1 MVTAVRNLFY
11 GWKIVG
17 TSIIGY
23 SAAPG
28 QFAVGILGVFVIP
41 LQLEFG
47 WSRTEIFLSITLVTL
62 MQAIFTPLLGSLI
75 DKFGS
80 KKIMMPSIFTF
91 GLLLGGIP
99 LLVGDLTDF
108 YLFYAIIGV
117 ICGGAAA
124 VPYLRLAGAWFV
136 KRRGLAFGLVMSGGG
151 LGFAYT
157 PPLVQYMVD
166 NYGWRSG
173 YYALAAIII
182 VLILPLIQLVIHD
195 HPKDLNLLPDGDI
208 VDDMGVDVDT
218 DDVDESVAVADE
230 EEKIKLGELLRTP
243 LFYQLF
249 VTFILLTFCLYGMF
263 SNLVPMLLDR
273 GMDTSNAALA
283 ASTVGI
289 TIIVSRIVIGFLLD
303 KFFAP
308 RVGMVCFI
316 LSAIGM
322 ALLAFGAV
330 GPAAFLAAIL
340 FGFSIGAELDLLAYL
355 VTRYFGLNSFGM
367 VYGILFAAFLGGVS
381 VGPATFGRLFDY
393 YGSYVNILSICS
405 SILVLIAVSMLFLP
419 KYKTS

>member
-1 MVTAVRNLFY
+1 MIAAVRNLFY
-11 GWKIVG
+11 GWKIIG
-17 TSIIGY
+17 TSIVGY

-28 QFAVGILGVFVIP
+28 QFAVGILGIFVIP

-47 WSRTEIFLSITLVTL
+47 WSRTEIFLSITILTL
-62 MQAIFTPLLGSLI
+62 AQAFFTPFLGRLI
-75 DKFGS
+75 DNYGS

-91 GLLLGGIP
+91 GLLLAGIP
-99 LLVGDLTDF
+99 LFVGELTDL
-108 YLFYAIIGV
+108 YLFYAVIGV

-136 KRRGLAFGLVMSGGG
+136 KKRGLAFGLIMSGGG

-157 PPLVQYMVD
+157 PPLVQYMID

-182 VLILPLIQLVIHD
+182 VVILPLIYVFIHD
-195 HPKDLNLLPDGDI
+195 RPKDLNLLPDGDT
-208 VDDMGVDVDT
+208 V
-218 DDVDESVAVADE
+218 DVDESVVVTDK

-249 VTFILLTFCLYGMF
+249 ATFMLLTACLYGLF

-273 GMDTSNAALA
+273 GMDTTDAALA

-308 RVGMVCFI
+308 RVGMICFI
-316 LSAIGM
+316 LSAIGTAM
-322 ALLAFGAV
+322 LAFGAV
-330 GPAAFLAAIL
+330 GPTAFLAAIF
-340 FGFSIGAELDLLAYL
+340 FGFSVGAELDLLAYL
-355 VTRYFGLNSFGM
+355 ITRYFGVNSFGL
-367 VYGILFAAFLGGVS
+367 VYGILFAAFLGGIS
-381 VGPATFGRLFDY
+381 VGPLVFGRLYDF

-405 SILVLIAVSMLFLP
+405 GILVLTAASMLFLP
-419 KYKTS
+419 KYKTN

>member
-1 MVTAVRNLFY
+1 MAIHKIFY

-17 TSIIGY
+17 TSIVCY

-28 QFAVGILGVFVIP
+28 QFAVGILGLFVIP

-47 WSRTEIFLSITLVTL
+47 WSRADIFLSTTFITLT
-62 MQAIFTPLLGSLI
+62 QAIFTPLLGSLI
-75 DKFGS
+75 DKYGS
-80 KKIMMPSIFTF
+80 KKVMMPSIFLF

-99 LLVGDLTDF
+99 LFVGDLADL
-108 YLFYAIIGV
+108 YLFYGIIGV
-117 ICGGAAA
+117 LSGGAAA

-136 KRRGLAFGLVMSGGG
+136 KRRGLAFGLIMSGGG
-151 LGFAYT
+151 LGYAYS
-157 PPLVQYMVD
+157 PPLVQYMID

-173 YYALAAIII
+173 YYALAAIVIFL
-182 VLILPLIQLVIHD
+182 VLPLIQLFIHD
-195 HPKDLNLLPDGDI
+195 HPRDLKLLADGDT
-208 VDDMGVDVDT
+208 V
-218 DDVDESVAVADE
+218 DVDESVVAADE
-230 EEKIKLGELLRTP
+230 EEKTKLGELLRMP

-249 VTFILLTFCLYGMF
+249 ATFMLLTFCLYGLM

-273 GMDTSNAALA
+273 GMDTTGAALA

-308 RVGMVCFI
+308 RVGMVCFL
-316 LSAIGM
+316 LSAMGT
-322 ALLAFGAV
+322 AFLAFGAV
-330 GPAAFLAAIL
+330 GPTAFLAAIF
-340 FGFSIGAELDLLAYL
+340 FGFSVGAELDLLAYL
-355 VTRYFGLNSFGM
+355 ITRYFGISSFGM

-381 VGPATFGRLFDY
+381 IGPVVFGRLFDF

-405 SILVLIAVSMLFLP
+405 CILVITSISMLFLP
-419 KYKTS
+419 KYKTR

>member
-1 MVTAVRNLFY
+1 MIAAVRNLFY
-11 GWKIVG
+11 GWKIIG
-17 TSIIGY
+17 TSIVGY

-28 QFAVGILGVFVIP
+28 QFAVGILGIFVIP

-47 WSRTEIFLSITLVTL
+47 WSRTEIFLSITILTL
-62 MQAIFTPLLGSLI
+62 AQAFFTPFLGRLI
-75 DKFGS
+75 DNYGS

-91 GLLLGGIP
+91 GLLLAGIP
-99 LLVGDLTDF
+99 LFVGELTDL
-108 YLFYAIIGV
+108 YLFYAVIGV

-136 KRRGLAFGLVMSGGG
+136 KKRGLAFGLIMSGGG

-157 PPLVQYMVD
+157 PPLVQYMID

-182 VLILPLIQLVIHD
+182 VVILPLIYVFIHD
-195 HPKDLNLLPDGDI
+195 RPKDLNLLPDGDT
-208 VDDMGVDVDT
+208 V
-218 DDVDESVAVADE
+218 DVDESLVVTDK

-249 VTFILLTFCLYGMF
+249 VTFMLLTSCLYGLF

-273 GMDTSNAALA
+273 GMDTTDAALA

-308 RVGMVCFI
+308 RVGMICFI
-316 LSAIGM
+316 LSAIGTAM
-322 ALLAFGAV
+322 LAFGAV
-330 GPAAFLAAIL
+330 GPTAFLAAIF
-340 FGFSIGAELDLLAYL
+340 FGFSVGAELDLLAYL
-355 VTRYFGLNSFGM
+355 ITRYFGVNSFGL
-367 VYGILFAAFLGGVS
+367 VYGILFAAFLGGIS
-381 VGPATFGRLFDY
+381 LGPLVFGRLYDF

-405 SILVLIAVSMLFLP
+405 GILVLTAVSMLFLP
-419 KYKTS
+419 KYKTN

>member
-1 MVTAVRNLFY
+1 MIAAVRNLFY
-11 GWKIVG
+11 GWKIIG
-17 TSIIGY
+17 TSIVGY

-28 QFAVGILGVFVIP
+28 QFAVGILGIFVIP

-47 WSRTEIFLSITLVTL
+47 WSRTEIFLSITILTL
-62 MQAIFTPLLGSLI
+62 AQAFFTPFLGRLI
-75 DKFGS
+75 DNYGS

-91 GLLLGGIP
+91 GLLLAGIP
-99 LLVGDLTDF
+99 LFVGELTDL
-108 YLFYAIIGV
+108 YLFYAVIGV

-136 KRRGLAFGLVMSGGG
+136 KKRGLAFGLIMSGGG

-157 PPLVQYMVD
+157 PPLVQYMID

-182 VLILPLIQLVIHD
+182 VVILPLIYVFIHD
-195 HPKDLNLLPDGDI
+195 RPKDLNLLPDGDT
-208 VDDMGVDVDT
+208 V
-218 DDVDESVAVADE
+218 DVDESVVVTDK

-249 VTFILLTFCLYGMF
+249 ATFMLLTACLYGLF

-273 GMDTSNAALA
+273 GMDTTDAALA

-308 RVGMVCFI
+308 RVGMICFI
-316 LSAIGM
+316 LSAIGTAM
-322 ALLAFGAV
+322 LAFGAV
-330 GPAAFLAAIL
+330 GPTAFLAAIF
-340 FGFSIGAELDLLAYL
+340 FGFSVGAELDLLAYL
-355 VTRYFGLNSFGM
+355 ITRYFGVNSFGL
-367 VYGILFAAFLGGVS
+367 VYGILFAAFLGGIS
-381 VGPATFGRLFDY
+381 LGPLVFGRLYDF

-405 SILVLIAVSMLFLP
+405 GILVLTAVSMLFLP
-419 KYKTS
+419 KYKTN

>member
-1 MVTAVRNLFY
+1 MIAAVRNLFY
-11 GWKIVG
+11 GWKIIG
-17 TSIIGY
+17 TSIVGY

-28 QFAVGILGVFVIP
+28 QFAVGILGIFVIP

-47 WSRTEIFLSITLVTL
+47 WSRTEIFLSITILTL
-62 MQAIFTPLLGSLI
+62 AQAFFTPFLGRLI
-75 DKFGS
+75 DNYGS

-91 GLLLGGIP
+91 GLLLAGIP
-99 LLVGDLTDF
+99 LFVGELTDL
-108 YLFYAIIGV
+108 YLFYAVIGI

-136 KRRGLAFGLVMSGGG
+136 KKRGLAFGLIMSGGG

-157 PPLVQYMVD
+157 PPLVQYMID

-182 VLILPLIQLVIHD
+182 VVILPLIYVFIHD
-195 HPKDLNLLPDGDI
+195 RPKDLNLLPDGDT
-208 VDDMGVDVDT
+208 V
-218 DDVDESVAVADE
+218 DVDESVVVTDK

-249 VTFILLTFCLYGMF
+249 ATFMLLTACLYGLF

-273 GMDTSNAALA
+273 GMDTTDAALA

-308 RVGMVCFI
+308 RVGMICFI
-316 LSAIGM
+316 LSAIGTAM
-322 ALLAFGAV
+322 LAFGAV
-330 GPAAFLAAIL
+330 GPTAFLAAIF
-340 FGFSIGAELDLLAYL
+340 FGFSVGAELDLLAYL
-355 VTRYFGLNSFGM
+355 ITRYFGVNSFGL
-367 VYGILFAAFLGGVS
+367 VYGILFAAFLGGIS
-381 VGPATFGRLFDY
+381 LGPLVFGRLYDF

-405 SILVLIAVSMLFLP
+405 GILVLTAVSMLFLP
-419 KYKTS
+419 KYKTN

>member
-1 MVTAVRNLFY
+1 MIAAVRNLFY
-11 GWKIVG
+11 GWKIIG
-17 TSIIGY
+17 TSIVGY

-28 QFAVGILGVFVIP
+28 QFAVGILGIFVIP

-47 WSRTEIFLSITLVTL
+47 WSRTEIFLSITILTL
-62 MQAIFTPLLGSLI
+62 AQAFFTPFLGRLI
-75 DKFGS
+75 DNYGS

-91 GLLLGGIP
+91 GLLLAGIP
-99 LLVGDLTDF
+99 LFVGELTDL
-108 YLFYAIIGV
+108 YLFYAVIGV

-136 KRRGLAFGLVMSGGG
+136 KKRGLAFGLIMSGGG

-157 PPLVQYMVD
+157 PPLVQYMIN

-182 VLILPLIQLVIHD
+182 VVILPLIYVFIHD
-195 HPKDLNLLPDGDI
+195 RPKDLNLLPDGDT
-208 VDDMGVDVDT
+208 V
-218 DDVDESVAVADE
+218 DVDESLVVTDK

-249 VTFILLTFCLYGMF
+249 VTFMLLTACLYGLF

-273 GMDTSNAALA
+273 GMDTTDAALA

-308 RVGMVCFI
+308 RVGMICFI
-316 LSAIGM
+316 LSAIGTAM
-322 ALLAFGAV
+322 LAFGAV
-330 GPAAFLAAIL
+330 GPTAFLAAIF
-340 FGFSIGAELDLLAYL
+340 FGFSVGAELDLLAYL
-355 VTRYFGLNSFGM
+355 ITRYFGVNSFGL
-367 VYGILFAAFLGGVS
+367 VYGILFAAFLGGIS
-381 VGPATFGRLFDY
+381 VGPLVFGRLYDF

-405 SILVLIAVSMLFLP
+405 GILVLTAASMLFLP
-419 KYKTS
+419 KYKTN

>member
-1 MVTAVRNLFY
+1 MIAAVRNLFY
-11 GWKIVG
+11 GWKIIG
-17 TSIIGY
+17 TSIVGY

-28 QFAVGILGVFVIP
+28 QFAVGILGIFVIP

-47 WSRTEIFLSITLVTL
+47 WSRTEIFLSITILTL
-62 MQAIFTPLLGSLI
+62 AQAFFTPFLGRLI
-75 DKFGS
+75 DNYGS

-91 GLLLGGIP
+91 GLLLAGIP
-99 LLVGDLTDF
+99 LFVGELTDL
-108 YLFYAIIGV
+108 YLFYAVIGV

-136 KRRGLAFGLVMSGGG
+136 KKRGLAFGLIMSGGG

-157 PPLVQYMVD
+157 PPLVQYMID

-182 VLILPLIQLVIHD
+182 VVILPLIYVFIHD
-195 HPKDLNLLPDGDI
+195 RPKDLNLLPDGDT
-208 VDDMGVDVDT
+208 V
-218 DDVDESVAVADE
+218 DVDESVVVTDK

-249 VTFILLTFCLYGMF
+249 ATFMLLTACLYGLF

-273 GMDTSNAALA
+273 GMDTTDAALA

-308 RVGMVCFI
+308 RVGMLCFI
-316 LSAIGM
+316 LSAIGTAM
-322 ALLAFGAV
+322 LAFGAV
-330 GPAAFLAAIL
+330 GPTAFLAAIF
-340 FGFSIGAELDLLAYL
+340 FGFSVGAELDLLAYL
-355 VTRYFGLNSFGM
+355 ITRYFGVNSFGL
-367 VYGILFAAFLGGVS
+367 VYGILFAAFLGGIS
-381 VGPATFGRLFDY
+381 LGPLVFGRLYDF

-405 SILVLIAVSMLFLP
+405 GILVLTAVSMLFLP
-419 KYKTS
+419 KYKTN

>member
-1 MVTAVRNLFY
+1 MRNLFY

-41 LQLEFG
+41 LQAEFG
-47 WSRTEIFLSITLVTL
+47 WSRTDIFLSITIVTI
-62 MQAIFTPLLGSLI
+62 MQAIFTPVLGRLV
-75 DKFGS
+75 DNYGS
-80 KKIMMPSIFTF
+80 KKIMMPSLFAF

-108 YLFYAIIGV
+108 YLFYLIIGLV
-117 ICGGAAA
+117 CGGAAA

-157 PPLVQYMVD
+157 PPLVQYMID

-173 YYALAAIII
+173 YYALAAILIFLI
-182 VLILPLIQLVIHD
+182 VPLIQLVVHD
-195 HPKDLNLLPDGDI
+195 NPKDLDLLPDGDT
-208 VDDMGVDVDT
+208 VDVD
-218 DDVDESVAVADE
+218 EPVAVANE
-230 EEKIKLGELLRTP
+230 EEKIKFGELLKTP

-273 GMDTSNAALA
+273 GMDTTTAALA

-289 TIIVSRIVIGFLLD
+289 TIIISRIVIGFLLD

-316 LSAIGM
+316 LSATGM
-322 ALLAFGAV
+322 ALLALGAI

-340 FGFSIGAELDLLAYL
+340 LGFSIGAELDLLAYL
-355 VTRYFGLNSFGM
+355 VTRYFGLSSFGM
-367 VYGILFAAFLGGVS
+367 VYGVLFAAFLGGVS
-381 VGPATFGRLFDY
+381 VGPLAFGRLFDY
-393 YGSYVNILSICS
+393 YGSYVNILSVCS
-405 SILVLIAVSMLFLP
+405 FLMLLTAASMLILP
-419 KYKTS
+419 KYKTV

>member
-1 MVTAVRNLFY
+1 MIAAVRNLFY
-11 GWKIVG
+11 GWKIIG
-17 TSIIGY
+17 TSIVGY

-28 QFAVGILGVFVIP
+28 QFAVGILGIFVIP

-47 WSRTEIFLSITLVTL
+47 WSRTEIFLSITILTL
-62 MQAIFTPLLGSLI
+62 AQAFFTPFLGRLI
-75 DKFGS
+75 DNYGS

-91 GLLLGGIP
+91 GLLLAGIP
-99 LLVGDLTDF
+99 LFVGELTDL
-108 YLFYAIIGV
+108 YLFYAVIGV

-136 KRRGLAFGLVMSGGG
+136 KKRGLAFGLIMSGGG

-157 PPLVQYMVD
+157 PPLVQYMID

-182 VLILPLIQLVIHD
+182 VVILPLIYVFIHD
-195 HPKDLNLLPDGDI
+195 RPKDLNLLPDGDT
-208 VDDMGVDVDT
+208 V
-218 DDVDESVAVADE
+218 DVDESLVVTDK
-230 EEKIKLGELLRTP
+230 EEKIKLGELLRIP

-249 VTFILLTFCLYGMF
+249 ATFMLLTACLYGLF

-273 GMDTSNAALA
+273 GMDTTDAALA

-308 RVGMVCFI
+308 RVGMICFI
-316 LSAIGM
+316 LSAIGTAM
-322 ALLAFGAV
+322 LAFGAV
-330 GPAAFLAAIL
+330 GPTAFLAAIF
-340 FGFSIGAELDLLAYL
+340 FGFSVGAELDLLAYL
-355 VTRYFGLNSFGM
+355 ITRYFGVNSFGL
-367 VYGILFAAFLGGVS
+367 VYGILFAAFLGGIS
-381 VGPATFGRLFDY
+381 LGPLVFGRLYDF

-405 SILVLIAVSMLFLP
+405 GILVLTAVSMLFLP
-419 KYKTS
+419 KYKTN

>member
-1 MVTAVRNLFY
+1 MVEAVRKLFY

-41 LQLEFG
+41 LQAEFG
-47 WSRTEIFLSITLVTL
+47 WLRSDIFLAITFTTIT
-62 MQAIFTPLLGSLI
+62 QAIFTPLLGRLI
-75 DKFGS
+75 DNYGS
-80 KKIMMPSIFTF
+80 KKIMMPSIFAF

-99 LLVGDLTDF
+99 LFVKDLTGL
-108 YLFYAIIGV
+108 YLFYAVIGV
-117 ICGGAAA
+117 VCGGAAA

-157 PPLVQYMVD
+157 PPLVQYMID
-166 NYGWRSG
+166 NYGWRTG
-173 YYALAAIII
+173 YFALAAIL
-182 VLILPLIQLVIHD
+182 VFVILPLIQLFIYD
-195 HPKDLNLLPDGDI
+195 HPKDLNLLPDGDT
-208 VDDMGVDVDT
+208 V
-218 DDVDESVAVADE
+218 DVDESVVAADE
-230 EEKIKLGELLRTP
+230 EEKIKLGALLRTP

-249 VTFILLTFCLYGMF
+249 ATFILLTFCLYGMF

-273 GMDTSNAALA
+273 GMDSGNAALA

-289 TIIVSRIVIGFLLD
+289 TIIVSRIGIGFLLD

-330 GPAAFLAAIL
+330 GPTAFLAAIL
-340 FGFSIGAELDLLAYL
+340 IGFSIGAELDLLAYL
-355 VTRYFGLNSFGM
+355 VTRYFGLSSFGM
-367 VYGILFAAFLGGVS
+367 VYGVLFAAFLGGVS
-381 VGPATFGRLFDY
+381 TGPLTFGRLFDF
-393 YGSYVNILSICS
+393 YGSYVNILSVCS
-405 SILVLIAVSMLFLP
+405 LIMVLTAVSMMFLP
-419 KYKTS
+419 KYKTR

>member
-1 MVTAVRNLFY
+1 MVAAVRNLFY

-17 TSIIGY
+17 TSIVGY
-23 SAAPG
+23 SVAPG

-47 WSRTEIFLSITLVTL
+47 WSRSDIFLSITFVTIA
-62 MQAIFTPLLGSLI
+62 QAIFTPLLGSLI
-75 DKFGS
+75 DNYGS
-80 KKIMMPSIFTF
+80 KKIMMPSIFAF

-99 LLVGDLTDF
+99 LFVGDLADF

-124 VPYLRLAGAWFV
+124 VPYLRLAGAWFK

-182 VLILPLIQLVIHD
+182 FLILPLIQLFIHD
-195 HPKDLNLLPDGDI
+195 NPKDLNLLPDGDT
-208 VDDMGVDVDT
+208 V
-218 DDVDESVAVADE
+218 DVDESVVVADE

-249 VTFILLTFCLYGMF
+249 ATAAYFLSYGLF
-263 SNLVPMLLDR
+263 SNFVPMLLDR
-273 GMDTSNAALA
+273 GMDTTSAALA

-316 LSAIGM
+316 LSAIGT

-330 GPAAFLAAIL
+330 GPTAF
-340 FGFSIGAELDLLAYL
+340 
-355 VTRYFGLNSFGM
+355 
-367 VYGILFAAFLGGVS
+367 
-381 VGPATFGRLFDY
+381 
-393 YGSYVNILSICS
+393 
-405 SILVLIAVSMLFLP
+405 
-419 KYKTS
+419 

>member
-1 MVTAVRNLFY
+1 MRNLFY

-41 LQLEFG
+41 LQAEFG
-47 WSRTEIFLSITLVTL
+47 WSRTEIFLSITLVTI
-62 MQAIFTPLLGSLI
+62 MQAIFTPVLGRLV
-75 DKFGS
+75 DNYGS
-80 KKIMMPSIFTF
+80 KKVMMPSIFSF

-108 YLFYAIIGV
+108 YLFYLIIGV
-117 ICGGAAA
+117 VCGGAAA

-157 PPLVQYMVD
+157 PPLVQYMID

-173 YYALAAIII
+173 YFALAAILIFLI
-182 VLILPLIQLVIHD
+182 VPLIQLIIYD
-195 HPKDLNLLPDGDI
+195 HPKDLDLLPDGDT
-208 VDDMGVDVDT
+208 VE
-218 DDVDESVAVADE
+218 VDESVDEADA
-230 EEKIKLGELLRTP
+230 EEKITFGELLKTP

-249 VTFILLTFCLYGMF
+249 VTFILLTFCLYGLF

-273 GMDTSNAALA
+273 GMDTTTAALA

-289 TIIVSRIVIGFLLD
+289 TIIISRVVIGFLLD

-316 LSAIGM
+316 LSASGM
-322 ALLAFGAV
+322 ALLALGAV
-330 GPAAFLAAIL
+330 GPAAFLAAVL
-340 FGFSIGAELDLLAYL
+340 LGFSIGAELDLLAYL
-355 VTRYFGLNSFGM
+355 VTRYFGLSSFGM
-367 VYGILFAAFLGGVS
+367 VYGVLFAAFLGGVS
-381 VGPATFGRLFDY
+381 VGPVAFGRLFDF
-393 YGSYVNILSICS
+393 YGSYVNILSACS
-405 SILVLIAVSMLFLP
+405 FIMMLTAVSMLVLP
-419 KYKTS
+419 KYKTI

>member
-1 MVTAVRNLFY
+1 MIAAVRNLFY
-11 GWKIVG
+11 GWKIIG
-17 TSIIGY
+17 TSIVGY

-28 QFAVGILGVFVIP
+28 QFAVGILGIFVIP

-47 WSRTEIFLSITLVTL
+47 WSRTEIFLSITILTL
-62 MQAIFTPLLGSLI
+62 AQAFFTPFLGRLI
-75 DKFGS
+75 DNYGS

-91 GLLLGGIP
+91 GLLLAGIP
-99 LLVGDLTDF
+99 LFVGELTDL
-108 YLFYAIIGV
+108 YLFYAVIGV

-136 KRRGLAFGLVMSGGG
+136 KKRGLAFGLIMSGGG

-157 PPLVQYMVD
+157 PPLVQYMID

-182 VLILPLIQLVIHD
+182 VVILPLIYVFIHD
-195 HPKDLNLLPDGDI
+195 RPKDLNLLPDGDT
-208 VDDMGVDVDT
+208 V
-218 DDVDESVAVADE
+218 DVDESLVVTDK

-249 VTFILLTFCLYGMF
+249 VTFMLLTSCLYGLF

-273 GMDTSNAALA
+273 GMDTTDAALA

-308 RVGMVCFI
+308 RVGMICFI
-316 LSAIGM
+316 LSAIGTAM
-322 ALLAFGAV
+322 LAFGAV
-330 GPAAFLAAIL
+330 GPTAFLAAIF
-340 FGFSIGAELDLLAYL
+340 FGFSVGAELDLLAYL
-355 VTRYFGLNSFGM
+355 ITRYFGVNSFGL
-367 VYGILFAAFLGGVS
+367 VYGILFAAFLGGIS
-381 VGPATFGRLFDY
+381 VGPLVFGRLYDF

-405 SILVLIAVSMLFLP
+405 GILVLTAASMLFLP
-419 KYKTS
+419 KYKTN

>member
-1 MVTAVRNLFY
+1 MIAAVRNLFY
-11 GWKIVG
+11 GWKIIG
-17 TSIIGY
+17 TSIVGY

-28 QFAVGILGVFVIP
+28 QFAVGILGIFVIP

-47 WSRTEIFLSITLVTL
+47 WSRTEIFLSITILTL
-62 MQAIFTPLLGSLI
+62 AQAFFTPFLGRLI
-75 DKFGS
+75 DNYGS

-91 GLLLGGIP
+91 GLLLAGIP
-99 LLVGDLTDF
+99 LFVGELTDL
-108 YLFYAIIGV
+108 YLFYAVIGV

-136 KRRGLAFGLVMSGGG
+136 KKRGLAFGLIMSGGG

-157 PPLVQYMVD
+157 PPLVQYMID

-182 VLILPLIQLVIHD
+182 VVILPLIYVFIHD
-195 HPKDLNLLPDGDI
+195 RPKDLNLLPDGDT
-208 VDDMGVDVDT
+208 V
-218 DDVDESVAVADE
+218 DVDESLVVTDK

-249 VTFILLTFCLYGMF
+249 ATFMLLTSCLYGLF

-273 GMDTSNAALA
+273 GMDTTDAALA

-308 RVGMVCFI
+308 RVGMICFI
-316 LSAIGM
+316 LSAIGTAM
-322 ALLAFGAV
+322 LAFGAV
-330 GPAAFLAAIL
+330 GPTAFLAAIF
-340 FGFSIGAELDLLAYL
+340 FGFSVGAELDLLAYL
-355 VTRYFGLNSFGM
+355 ITRYFGVNSFGL
-367 VYGILFAAFLGGVS
+367 VYGILFAAFLGGIS
-381 VGPATFGRLFDY
+381 VGPLVFGRLYDF

-405 SILVLIAVSMLFLP
+405 GILVLTAASMLFLP
-419 KYKTS
+419 KYKTN

>member
-1 MVTAVRNLFY
+1 MIAAVRNLFD
-11 GWKIVG
+11 GWKIIG
-17 TSIIGY
+17 TSIVGY

-28 QFAVGILGVFVIP
+28 QFAVGILGIFVIP

-47 WSRTEIFLSITLVTL
+47 WSRTEIFLSITILTL
-62 MQAIFTPLLGSLI
+62 AQAFFTPFLGRLI
-75 DKFGS
+75 DNYGS

-91 GLLLGGIP
+91 GLLLAGIP
-99 LLVGDLTDF
+99 LFVGELTDL
-108 YLFYAIIGV
+108 YLFYAVIGV

-136 KRRGLAFGLVMSGGG
+136 KKRGLAFGLIMSGGG

-157 PPLVQYMVD
+157 PPLVQYMID

-182 VLILPLIQLVIHD
+182 VVILPLIYVFIHD
-195 HPKDLNLLPDGDI
+195 RPKDLNLLPDGDT
-208 VDDMGVDVDT
+208 V
-218 DDVDESVAVADE
+218 DVDESVVVTDK
-230 EEKIKLGELLRTP
+230 EEKIKLGELLRIP

-249 VTFILLTFCLYGMF
+249 ATFMLLTACLYGLF

-273 GMDTSNAALA
+273 GMDTTDAALA

-308 RVGMVCFI
+308 RVGMICFI
-316 LSAIGM
+316 LSAIGTAM
-322 ALLAFGAV
+322 LAFGAV
-330 GPAAFLAAIL
+330 GPTAFLAAIF
-340 FGFSIGAELDLLAYL
+340 FGFSVGAELDLLAYL
-355 VTRYFGLNSFGM
+355 ITRYFGVNSFGL
-367 VYGILFAAFLGGVS
+367 VYGILFAAFLGGIS
-381 VGPATFGRLFDY
+381 LGPLVFGRLYDF

-405 SILVLIAVSMLFLP
+405 GILVLTAVSMLFLP
-419 KYKTS
+419 KYKTN

>member
-1 MVTAVRNLFY
+1 MIAAVRNLFY
-11 GWKIVG
+11 GWKIIG
-17 TSIIGY
+17 TSIVGY

-28 QFAVGILGVFVIP
+28 QFAVGILGIFVIP

-47 WSRTEIFLSITLVTL
+47 WSRTEIFLSITILTL
-62 MQAIFTPLLGSLI
+62 AQAFFTPFLGRLI
-75 DKFGS
+75 DNYGS

-91 GLLLGGIP
+91 GLLLAGIP
-99 LLVGDLTDF
+99 LFVGELTDL
-108 YLFYAIIGV
+108 YLFYAVIGV

-136 KRRGLAFGLVMSGGG
+136 KKRGLAFGLIMSGGG

-157 PPLVQYMVD
+157 PPLVQYMID

-182 VLILPLIQLVIHD
+182 VVILPLIYVFIHD
-195 HPKDLNLLPDGDI
+195 RPKDLNLLPDGDT
-208 VDDMGVDVDT
+208 V
-218 DDVDESVAVADE
+218 DVDESVVVTDK
-230 EEKIKLGELLRTP
+230 EEKIKLGELLRIP

-249 VTFILLTFCLYGMF
+249 ATFMLLTACLYGLF

-273 GMDTSNAALA
+273 GMDTTDAALA

-308 RVGMVCFI
+308 RVGMICFI
-316 LSAIGM
+316 LSAIGTAM
-322 ALLAFGAV
+322 LAFGAV
-330 GPAAFLAAIL
+330 GPTAFLAAIF
-340 FGFSIGAELDLLAYL
+340 FGFSVGAELDLLAYL
-355 VTRYFGLNSFGM
+355 ITRYFGVNSFGL
-367 VYGILFAAFLGGVS
+367 VYGILFAAFLGGIS
-381 VGPATFGRLFDY
+381 LGPLVFGRLYDF

-405 SILVLIAVSMLFLP
+405 GILVLTAVSMLFLP
-419 KYKTS
+419 KYKTN

>member
-1 MVTAVRNLFY
+1 MAIHKIFY

-17 TSIIGY
+17 TSIVCY

-28 QFAVGILGVFVIP
+28 QFAVGILGLFVIP

-47 WSRTEIFLSITLVTL
+47 WSRADIFLSTTFITLT
-62 MQAIFTPLLGSLI
+62 QAIFTPLLGSLI
-75 DKFGS
+75 DKYGS
-80 KKIMMPSIFTF
+80 KKVMMPSIFLF

-99 LLVGDLTDF
+99 LFVGDLADL
-108 YLFYAIIGV
+108 YLFYGIIGV
-117 ICGGAAA
+117 LSGGAAA

-136 KRRGLAFGLVMSGGG
+136 KRRGLAFGLIMSGGG
-151 LGFAYT
+151 LGYAYS
-157 PPLVQYMVD
+157 PPLVQYMID

-173 YYALAAIII
+173 YYALAAIVIFL
-182 VLILPLIQLVIHD
+182 VLPLIQLFIHD
-195 HPKDLNLLPDGDI
+195 HPRDLKLLADGDT
-208 VDDMGVDVDT
+208 V
-218 DDVDESVAVADE
+218 DVDESVVAADE
-230 EEKIKLGELLRTP
+230 EKKIKLGELLRMP

-249 VTFILLTFCLYGMF
+249 ATFILLTFCLYGLM

-273 GMDTSNAALA
+273 GMDTTGAALA

-308 RVGMVCFI
+308 RVGMVCFL
-316 LSAIGM
+316 LSAMGT
-322 ALLAFGAV
+322 AFLAFGAV
-330 GPAAFLAAIL
+330 GPTAFIAAIF
-340 FGFSIGAELDLLAYL
+340 FGFSVGAELDLLAYL
-355 VTRYFGLNSFGM
+355 ITRYFGISSFGM

-381 VGPATFGRLFDY
+381 IGPVVFGRLFDF

-405 SILVLIAVSMLFLP
+405 CILVTTAVSMLFLP

>member
-1 MVTAVRNLFY
+1 MIAAVRNLFY
-11 GWKIVG
+11 GWKIIG
-17 TSIIGY
+17 TSIVGY

-28 QFAVGILGVFVIP
+28 QFAVGILGIFVIP

-47 WSRTEIFLSITLVTL
+47 WSRTEIFLSITILTL
-62 MQAIFTPLLGSLI
+62 AQAFFTPFLGRLI
-75 DKFGS
+75 DNYGS

-91 GLLLGGIP
+91 GLLLAGIP
-99 LLVGDLTDF
+99 LFVGELTDL
-108 YLFYAIIGV
+108 YLFYAVIGI

-136 KRRGLAFGLVMSGGG
+136 KKRGLAFGLIMSGGG

-157 PPLVQYMVD
+157 PPLVQYMID

-182 VLILPLIQLVIHD
+182 VVILPLIYVFIHD
-195 HPKDLNLLPDGDI
+195 RPKDLNLLPDGDT
-208 VDDMGVDVDT
+208 V
-218 DDVDESVAVADE
+218 DVDESVVVTDK
-230 EEKIKLGELLRTP
+230 EEKIKLGELLRIP

-249 VTFILLTFCLYGMF
+249 ATFMLLTSCLYGLF

-273 GMDTSNAALA
+273 GMDTTDAALA

-308 RVGMVCFI
+308 RVGMICFI
-316 LSAIGM
+316 LSAIGTAM
-322 ALLAFGAV
+322 LAFGAV
-330 GPAAFLAAIL
+330 GPTAFLAAIF
-340 FGFSIGAELDLLAYL
+340 FGFSVGAELDLLAYL
-355 VTRYFGLNSFGM
+355 ITRYFGVNSFGL
-367 VYGILFAAFLGGVS
+367 VYGILFAAFLGGIS
-381 VGPATFGRLFDY
+381 VGPLVFGRLYDF

-405 SILVLIAVSMLFLP
+405 GILVLTAVSMLFLP
-419 KYKTS
+419 KYKTN

>member
-1 MVTAVRNLFY
+1 MVAAIRNLFY

-41 LQLEFG
+41 LQAEFG
-47 WSRTEIFLSITLVTL
+47 WLRSDIFLAITFTTIT
-62 MQAIFTPLLGSLI
+62 QAIFTPLLGRLI
-75 DKFGS
+75 DNYGS
-80 KKIMMPSIFTF
+80 KKIMMPSIFAF

-99 LLVGDLTDF
+99 LVVKDLTGL
-108 YLFYAIIGV
+108 YLFYAVIGV
-117 ICGGAAA
+117 VCGGAAA

-157 PPLVQYMVD
+157 PPLVQYMID
-166 NYGWRSG
+166 NYGWRAG
-173 YYALAAIII
+173 YFALAAILIL
-182 VLILPLIQLVIHD
+182 VILPLIQLFIFD
-195 HPKDLNLLPDGDI
+195 NPKDLNLLPDGDT
-208 VDDMGVDVDT
+208 VDVNEPVVV
-218 DDVDESVAVADE
+218 VDEK
-230 EEKIKLGELLRTP
+230 EKIKLGVLLRTP

-249 VTFILLTFCLYGMF
+249 ATFILLTFCLYGLF

-273 GMDTSNAALA
+273 GMDTTNAALA

-289 TIIVSRIVIGFLLD
+289 TIIISRIGIGFLLD

-322 ALLAFGAV
+322 ALLAIGAV

-340 FGFSIGAELDLLAYL
+340 IGFSIGAELDLLAYL

-367 VYGILFAAFLGGVS
+367 VYGVLFAAFLGGVS
-381 VGPATFGRLFDY
+381 TGPLAFGRLFDF
-393 YGSYVNILSICS
+393 YGSYVNILSICA
-405 SILVLIAVSMLFLP
+405 LMMVLTAVSMMMLP

>member
-1 MVTAVRNLFY
+1 MIAAVRNLFY
-11 GWKIVG
+11 GWKIIG
-17 TSIIGY
+17 TSIVGY

-28 QFAVGILGVFVIP
+28 QFAVGILGIFVIP

-47 WSRTEIFLSITLVTL
+47 WSRTEIFLSITILTL
-62 MQAIFTPLLGSLI
+62 AQAFFTPFLGRLI
-75 DKFGS
+75 DNYGS

-91 GLLLGGIP
+91 GLLLAGIP
-99 LLVGDLTDF
+99 LFVGELTDL
-108 YLFYAIIGV
+108 YLFYAVIGV

-136 KRRGLAFGLVMSGGG
+136 KKRGLAFGLIMSGGG

-157 PPLVQYMVD
+157 PPLVQYMID

-182 VLILPLIQLVIHD
+182 VVILPLIYVFIHD
-195 HPKDLNLLPDGDI
+195 RPKDLNLLPDGDT
-208 VDDMGVDVDT
+208 V
-218 DDVDESVAVADE
+218 DVDESLVVTDK

-249 VTFILLTFCLYGMF
+249 VTFMLLTACLYGLF

-273 GMDTSNAALA
+273 GMDTTDAALA

-308 RVGMVCFI
+308 RVGMICFI
-316 LSAIGM
+316 LSAIGTAM
-322 ALLAFGAV
+322 LAFGAV
-330 GPAAFLAAIL
+330 GPTAFLAAIF
-340 FGFSIGAELDLLAYL
+340 FGFSVGAELDLLAYL
-355 VTRYFGLNSFGM
+355 ITRYFGVNSFGL
-367 VYGILFAAFLGGVS
+367 VYGILFAAFLGGIS
-381 VGPATFGRLFDY
+381 VGPLVFGRLYDF

-405 SILVLIAVSMLFLP
+405 GILVLTAASMLFLP
-419 KYKTS
+419 KYKTN

>member
-1 MVTAVRNLFY
+1 MIAAVRNLFY
-11 GWKIVG
+11 GWKIIG
-17 TSIIGY
+17 TSIVGY

-28 QFAVGILGVFVIP
+28 QFAVGILGIFVIP

-47 WSRTEIFLSITLVTL
+47 WSRTEIFLSITILTL
-62 MQAIFTPLLGSLI
+62 AQAFFTPFLGRLI
-75 DKFGS
+75 DNYGS

-91 GLLLGGIP
+91 GLLLAGIP
-99 LLVGDLTDF
+99 LFVGELTDL
-108 YLFYAIIGV
+108 YLFYAVIGV

-136 KRRGLAFGLVMSGGG
+136 KKRGLAFGLIMSGGG

-157 PPLVQYMVD
+157 PPLVQYMID

-182 VLILPLIQLVIHD
+182 VVILPLIYVFIHD
-195 HPKDLNLLPDGDI
+195 RPKDLNLLPDGDT
-208 VDDMGVDVDT
+208 V
-218 DDVDESVAVADE
+218 DVDESVVVTDK

-249 VTFILLTFCLYGMF
+249 VTFMLLTACLYGLF

-273 GMDTSNAALA
+273 GMDTTDAALA

-308 RVGMVCFI
+308 RVGMICFI
-316 LSAIGM
+316 LSAIGTAM
-322 ALLAFGAV
+322 LAFGAV
-330 GPAAFLAAIL
+330 GPTAFLAAIF
-340 FGFSIGAELDLLAYL
+340 FGFSVGAELDLLAYL
-355 VTRYFGLNSFGM
+355 ITRYFGVNSFGL
-367 VYGILFAAFLGGVS
+367 VYGILFAAFLGGIS
-381 VGPATFGRLFDY
+381 VGPLVFGRLYDF

-405 SILVLIAVSMLFLP
+405 GILVLTAASMLFLP
-419 KYKTS
+419 KYKTN

>member
-1 MVTAVRNLFY
+1 MIAAVRNLFY
-11 GWKIVG
+11 GWKIIG
-17 TSIIGY
+17 TSIVGY

-28 QFAVGILGVFVIP
+28 QFAVGILGIFVIP

-47 WSRTEIFLSITLVTL
+47 WSRTEIFLSITILTL
-62 MQAIFTPLLGSLI
+62 AQAFFTPFLGRLI
-75 DKFGS
+75 DNYGS

-91 GLLLGGIP
+91 GLLLAGIP
-99 LLVGDLTDF
+99 LFVGELTDL
-108 YLFYAIIGV
+108 YLFYAVIGI

-136 KRRGLAFGLVMSGGG
+136 KKRGLAFGLIMSGGG

-157 PPLVQYMVD
+157 PPLVQYMID

-182 VLILPLIQLVIHD
+182 VVILPLIYVFIHD
-195 HPKDLNLLPDGDI
+195 RPKDLNLLPDGDT
-208 VDDMGVDVDT
+208 V
-218 DDVDESVAVADE
+218 DVDESVVVTDK
-230 EEKIKLGELLRTP
+230 EEKIKLGELLRIP

-249 VTFILLTFCLYGMF
+249 ATFMLLTACLYGLF

-273 GMDTSNAALA
+273 GMDTTDAALA

-308 RVGMVCFI
+308 RVGMICFI
-316 LSAIGM
+316 LSAIGTAM
-322 ALLAFGAV
+322 LAFGAV
-330 GPAAFLAAIL
+330 GPTAFLAAIF
-340 FGFSIGAELDLLAYL
+340 FGFSVGAELDLLAYL
-355 VTRYFGLNSFGM
+355 ITRYFGVNSFGL
-367 VYGILFAAFLGGVS
+367 VYGILFAAFLGGIS
-381 VGPATFGRLFDY
+381 LGPLVFGRLYDF

-405 SILVLIAVSMLFLP
+405 GILVLTAVSMLFLP
-419 KYKTS
+419 KYKTN

>member
-1 MVTAVRNLFY
+1 MAIHKIFY

-17 TSIIGY
+17 TSIVCY

-28 QFAVGILGVFVIP
+28 QFAVGILGLFVIP

-47 WSRTEIFLSITLVTL
+47 WSRADIFLSTTFITLT
-62 MQAIFTPLLGSLI
+62 QAIFTPLLGSLI
-75 DKFGS
+75 DKYGS
-80 KKIMMPSIFTF
+80 KKVMMPSIFLF

-99 LLVGDLTDF
+99 LFVGDLADL
-108 YLFYAIIGV
+108 YLFYGIIGV
-117 ICGGAAA
+117 LSGGAAA

-136 KRRGLAFGLVMSGGG
+136 KRRGLAFGLIMSGGG
-151 LGFAYT
+151 LGYAYS
-157 PPLVQYMVD
+157 PPLVQYMID

-173 YYALAAIII
+173 YYALAAIVIFL
-182 VLILPLIQLVIHD
+182 VLPLIQLFIHD
-195 HPKDLNLLPDGDI
+195 HPRDLKLLADGDT
-208 VDDMGVDVDT
+208 V
-218 DDVDESVAVADE
+218 DVDESVVTADE
-230 EEKIKLGELLRTP
+230 EEKTKLGELLRMP

-249 VTFILLTFCLYGMF
+249 ATFMLLTFCLYGLM

-273 GMDTSNAALA
+273 GMDTTGAALA

-308 RVGMVCFI
+308 RVGMVCFL
-316 LSAIGM
+316 LSAMGT
-322 ALLAFGAV
+322 AFLAFGAV
-330 GPAAFLAAIL
+330 GPTAFIAAIF
-340 FGFSIGAELDLLAYL
+340 FGFSVGAELDLLAYL
-355 VTRYFGLNSFGM
+355 ITRYFGISAFGM

-381 VGPATFGRLFDY
+381 IGPVVFGRLFDF

-405 SILVLIAVSMLFLP
+405 CILVITSISMLFLP
-419 KYKTS
+419 KYKTR

>member
-1 MVTAVRNLFY
+1 MIAAVRNLFY
-11 GWKIVG
+11 GWKIIG
-17 TSIIGY
+17 TSIVGY

-28 QFAVGILGVFVIP
+28 QFAVGILGIFVIP

-47 WSRTEIFLSITLVTL
+47 WSRTEIFLSITILTL
-62 MQAIFTPLLGSLI
+62 AQAFFTPFLGRLI
-75 DKFGS
+75 DNYGS

-91 GLLLGGIP
+91 GLLLAGIP
-99 LLVGDLTDF
+99 LFVGELTDL
-108 YLFYAIIGV
+108 YLFYAVIGV

-136 KRRGLAFGLVMSGGG
+136 KKRGLAFGLIMSGGG

-157 PPLVQYMVD
+157 PPLVQYMID

-182 VLILPLIQLVIHD
+182 VVILPLIYVFIHD
-195 HPKDLNLLPDGDI
+195 RPKDLNLLPDGDT
-208 VDDMGVDVDT
+208 V
-218 DDVDESVAVADE
+218 DVDESVVVTDK

-249 VTFILLTFCLYGMF
+249 ATFMLLTACLYGLF

-273 GMDTSNAALA
+273 GMDTTDAALA

-308 RVGMVCFI
+308 RVGMICFI
-316 LSAIGM
+316 LSAIGTAM
-322 ALLAFGAV
+322 LAFGAV
-330 GPAAFLAAIL
+330 GPTAFLAAIF
-340 FGFSIGAELDLLAYL
+340 FGFSVGAELDLLAYL
-355 VTRYFGLNSFGM
+355 ITRYFGVNSFGL
-367 VYGILFAAFLGGVS
+367 VYGILFAAFLGGIS
-381 VGPATFGRLFDY
+381 VGPLVFGRLYDF

-405 SILVLIAVSMLFLP
+405 GILVLTAVSMLFLP
-419 KYKTS
+419 KYKTN